1 MAFLSRLFRRS
12 DPPTE
17 REEARKQG
25 MRDARR
31 HPLNEFTDPDRQ
43 PAYVTEVRARAREQI
58 TEVDRELGAR
68 RTALLERALGAQ
80 QTIMRELG
88 RPDLRPTSP
97 ANGRLRPATDPEPLL
112 PQGFTST
119 PDTGPGP
126 SSEPSPA
133 SGLSSESGLASG
145 PVRET
150 AASHA
155 GGGDDPFISIAEA
168 RWRRAEARRRQEVKE
183 AGETVLEARARLEQ
197 LAQEWESALIE
208 RDHAVEALHA
218 RAEQLIAA
226 YRSGVMRS
234 HPRREEIP
242 SLWKGE
248 VIAMNATGDTPAGV
262 SGREQLGRI
271 LHEVEERIEVWR
283 AEVLREPAVR
293 SGPRLSPAPQRLSAT
308 PVPAIEQDV
317 PEEPG
322 KSGERGQ
329 GPAKDHSSGSPTKDH
344 DGEGGDGRE

>member
-1 MAFLSRLFRRS
+1 MAFLSRLFKRS
-12 DPPTE
+12 DPLAE
-17 REEARKQG
+17 REEARRQG

-31 HPLNEFTDPDRQ
+31 HPLNAFTDPDHQ

-58 TEVDRELGAR
+58 TEVDRELAAR

-88 RPDLRPTSP
+88 RHDLRPTSP
-97 ANGRLRPATDPEPLL
+97 ANGHLRPADPEAHL
-112 PQGFTST
+112 PRNSSPSHDSDST
-119 PDTGPGP
+119 P
-126 SSEPSPA
+126 
-133 SGLSSESGLASG
+133 
-145 PVRET
+145 ET
-150 AASHA
+150 PASHA

-168 RWRRAEARRRQEVKE
+168 RWRRAEARRRQGVKE
-183 AGETVLEARARLEQ
+183 AGETVLQARAHLEQ

-234 HPRREEIP
+234 HPRREEVP

-248 VIAMNATGDTPAGV
+248 VIAMNSTGDTPAGV
-262 SGREQLGRI
+262 SGREQMGRI
-271 LHEVEERIEVWR
+271 LHEVEERIEVWH
-283 AEVLREPAVR
+283 AEVLREPTVR
-293 SGPRLSPAPQRLSAT
+293 SGPRLSLAPQRLSAT

-317 PEEPG
+317 PEDPG
-322 KSGERGQ
+322 KSGERAQ
-329 GPAKDHSSGSPTKDH
+329 GPAKDHSGSGSPPKNH
-344 DGEGGDGRE
+344 DGGGSAEGARGSGEGGDGRE